1 MNLREMGQ
9 SILGLIKVAKPAKSV
24 YFTSHIIDCPNS
36 QRVTPM
42 QMFARI
48 LRLISLAML
57 FGGST
62 ATVFAAIT
70 LISAA
75 KAQGIPVSE
84 AAAAN
89 APLFI
94 EFSKVALAFAISFV
108 VAEAIEIKGDL
119 KSLEKGTRWRMARY
133 FSSIVCAISTFI
145 FALAIVPQM
154 EDVSVLM
161 KTDESR
167 QATISKVARSIPA
180 DIHRHYRLC
189 LGIFGAASNLDQK
202 N

>member
-1 MNLREMGQ
+1 
-9 SILGLIKVAKPAKSV
+9 
-24 YFTSHIIDCPNS
+24 
-36 QRVTPM
+36 M

-75 KAQGIPVSE
+75 KAQGVPVSE
-84 AAAAN
+84 AAATN
-89 APLFI
+89 APVFI
-94 EFSKVALAFAISFV
+94 EFSKVALAFAIALV

-154 EDVSVLM
+154 EDVRVLM
-161 KTDESR
+161 KTDPAAKQQFQKLHEASR
-167 QATISKVARSIPA
+167 LIFTGTIVFA
-180 DIHRHYRLC
+180 L
-189 LGIFGAASNLDQK
+189 ASLVLPVISTKRISD
-202 N
+202 

>member
-1 MNLREMGQ
+1 MGQ

-24 YFTSHIIDCPNS
+24 YFTSHITDCPNS
-36 QRVTPM
+36 QRVTQM
-42 QMFARI
+42 QMLARI

-75 KAQGIPVSE
+75 KAQGIPATE

-94 EFSKVALAFAISFV
+94 EFSKVALAFAITLV

-154 EDVSVLM
+154 EDVRVLM
-161 KTDESR
+161 KTDESAKKQFQKLHEASR
-167 QATISKVARSIPA
+167 LIFTGTIVFALVSLVVPA
-180 DIHRHYRLC
+180 ISTKKISD
-189 LGIFGAASNLDQK
+189 
-202 N
+202 

>member
-1 MNLREMGQ
+1 MN
-9 SILGLIKVAKPAKSV
+9 K
-24 YFTSHIIDCPNS
+24 
-36 QRVTPM
+36 
-42 QMFARI
+42 FARI

-62 ATVFAAIT
+62 AIVFAAIT

-75 KAQGIPVSE
+75 KAQGIPVAE
-84 AAAAN
+84 AASVN

-94 EFSKVALAFAISFV
+94 EFSKIALIFAITLV

-119 KSLEKGTRWRMARY
+119 HNLEKGSRWHMGRY

-154 EDVSVLM
+154 QDVRVLM
-161 KTDESR
+161 KTDPAAHQQFQKLHEASR
-167 QATISKVARSIPA
+167 LIFSSTIVFALASLVLPVIYSKRSN
-180 DIHRHYRLC
+180 D
-189 LGIFGAASNLDQK
+189 
-202 N
+202 